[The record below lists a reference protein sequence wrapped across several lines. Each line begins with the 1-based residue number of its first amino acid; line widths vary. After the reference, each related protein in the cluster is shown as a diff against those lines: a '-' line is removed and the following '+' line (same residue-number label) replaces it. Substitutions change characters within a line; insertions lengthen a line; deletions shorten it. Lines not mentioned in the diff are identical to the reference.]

1 MSTPK
6 VHQSCEFLIVG
17 GGPAGQ
23 AAALVAARAQRR
35 VILVD
40 AEAPRNTSA
49 PAIHGYLTRDGVPP
63 ADFRRTS
70 HDQLAAY
77 QHASRITAQVDDI
90 TGDCDAFV
98 ARLADGRQI
107 EARRVLLATGL
118 VDILPDIPGLEERWG
133 HGVHHC
139 PYCDGHEHRQRRWG
153 VVGNKPSTIEFAMFL
168 RGWTPTVTIFTLGQA
183 PHPDAAEKL
192 KRSGV
197 VVEATPVARIV
208 ASGPDYLDAVEL
220 LDGRRVPIESLWL
233 RPAQRQHALTARL
246 SLPVDDDGAIVRDAR
261 GETSTPGLFV
271 AGDLAAGSTQ
281 QVLQAAADGAR
292 VAMAINHELILQPP
306 AERQA
311 VSGPASGA

>member
-35 VILVD
+35 VIVVD
-40 AEAPRNTSA
+40 GGSPRNAAA
-49 PAIHGYLTRDGVPP
+49 PAIHGYLSRDGVLP

-70 HDQLAAY
+70 HEQLAAY
-77 QHASRITAQVDDI
+77 EHATHLTAQVDDI
-90 TGDCDAFV
+90 TGECDAFV
-98 ARLADGRQI
+98 ALLADGRQI

-118 VDILPDIPGLEERWG
+118 VDILPDIPGLEARWG

-168 RGWTPTVTIFTLGQA
+168 RGWTPTVTIFTLGHE
-183 PHPDAAEKL
+183 PHAEAAEKL
-192 KRSGV
+192 QRSGV
-197 VVEATPVARIV
+197 VIEVSPVARIL
-208 ASGPDYLDAVEL
+208 ATGPDYLDAVEL
-220 LDGRRVPIESLWL
+220 TDGRRVPIESLWL
-233 RPAQRQHALTARL
+233 RPAQRQDALTARL
-246 SLPVDDDGAIVRDAR
+246 ALPVDDDGAIVRDAR

-281 QVLQAAADGAR
+281 QALQAAADGAR
-292 VAMAINHELILQPP
+292 VAMAINHELILQPL
-306 AERQA
+306 A
-311 VSGPASGA
+311 GP

>member
-6 VHQSCEFLIVG
+6 VRQSCEFLIVG

-40 AEAPRNTSA
+40 AGSPRNAAA
-49 PAIHGYLTRDGVPP
+49 PAIHGYLTRDGVLPE
-63 ADFRRTS
+63 DFRRTG
-70 HDQLAAY
+70 HEQLAAY
-77 QHASRITAQVDDI
+77 EHATRITAQVDDI
-90 TGDCDAFV
+90 TGACDAFV
-98 ARLADGRQI
+98 ARLADGGTI
-107 EARRVLLATGL
+107 DARRVLLATGL
-118 VDILPDIPGLEERWG
+118 VDILPDIPGLEPRWG

-153 VVGNKPSTIEFAMFL
+153 VVGNKASTIEFAMFL
-168 RGWTPTVTIFTLGQA
+168 CGWTPTVTLFTLGHELHA
-183 PHPDAAEKL
+183 EAVEKL
-192 KRSGV
+192 RRRGV
-197 VVEATPVARIV
+197 RIEGTPVARIL
-208 ASGPDYLDAVEL
+208 ATGPDYLDAVEL
-220 LDGRRVPIESLWL
+220 TDGRRVPIESLWL

-261 GETSTPGLFV
+261 GETATPGIFV

-281 QVLQAAADGAR
+281 QALQAAADGAR

-306 AERQA
+306 AGQ
-311 VSGPASGA
+311 